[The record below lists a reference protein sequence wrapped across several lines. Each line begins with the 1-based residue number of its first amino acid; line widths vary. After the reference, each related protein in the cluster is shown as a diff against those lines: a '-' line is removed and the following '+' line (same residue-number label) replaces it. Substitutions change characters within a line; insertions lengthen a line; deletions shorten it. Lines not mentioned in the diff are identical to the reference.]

1 MQSKNIEIRR
11 ISGNE
16 IAQAIDLSWEVFLQF
31 EAPEYSDEGVRTFRE
46 SLDDKERAASLD
58 WFGAFEDGRLVGTI
72 SVREPCHLG
81 GFFVKADCHGKGY
94 GRMLFEAVK
103 REYPN
108 RAITVNSSP
117 YAVPIYE
124 HLGFRATDSEQTVTG
139 VRFTPMI
146 FGE

>member
-31 EAPEYSDEGVRTFRE
+31 EAPEYSEEGVRTFRE
-46 SLDDKERAASLD
+46 SLDDKERAALLD

-72 SVREPCHLG
+72 SIREPCHLG

-94 GRMLFEAVK
+94 GLTRVVMMDIIA
-103 REYPN
+103 
-108 RAITVNSSP
+108 SP
-117 YAVPIYE
+117 LTNFVAPSIE
-124 HLGFRATDSEQTVTG
+124 
-139 VRFTPMI
+139 P
-146 FGE
+146 